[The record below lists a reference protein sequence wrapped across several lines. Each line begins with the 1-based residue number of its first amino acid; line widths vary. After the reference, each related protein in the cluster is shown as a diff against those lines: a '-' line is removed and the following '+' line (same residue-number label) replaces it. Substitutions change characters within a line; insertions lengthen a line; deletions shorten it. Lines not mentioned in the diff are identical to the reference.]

1 MEEIP
6 VANKHILVKS
16 VELFTLAFLATV
28 FYILLGLPVVENW
41 FICNIPDYE
50 YRFITK
56 AILFFVVIYLL
67 DRLVMFIKRDLRSFK

>member
-6 VANKHILVKS
+6 VSNKHVLVKS

-28 FYILLGLPVVENW
+28 FYILLSLPVVEDW
-41 FICNIPDYE
+41 FRCYIPNYE

-56 AILFFVVIYLL
+56 AVLFFVVIYLL
-67 DRLVMFIKRDLRSFK
+67 DRLVIFIKKDLRSFK